1 MGNRNMTVNQILE
14 DPATSYWLRDALST
28 SLPRDPVD
36 VLNDLEI
43 LRRVHAARHAVLF
56 DQK

>member
-1 MGNRNMTVNQILE
+1 MTVQQILAN
-14 DPATSYWLRDALST
+14 PATSYWLRDALST
-28 SLPRDPVD
+28 SLSRDPVD

-56 DQK
+56 EQK